1 MNLGRL
7 SINQPILAMV
17 LSIVLLIVGAIAY
30 TTLPVSEYPQVVPPT
45 VTVTT
50 QYPGAS
56 AQTVSDTVAAPIE
69 QEINGVED
77 MLYMYSQATSNGQL
91 TITVTFK
98 LGTDLDKAQVLVQNR
113 VAIAQPRLPEEVQR
127 NGVVTR
133 KNSPDILL
141 VVFMLSPDDT
151 FDQLY
156 ISNYALL
163 QVRDQL
169 LRLDGV
175 GDIQMFGARDYSMR
189 LWLDPDKIAN
199 LGMTSSDV
207 IAAVRA
213 QNLQI
218 AGGQIAEP
226 PIADR
231 AFSPNLAFTGRLKD
245 ISQFEDI
252 VVKAGGDGR
261 TVRLR
266 DVARVELG
274 ALAYTTNSFL
284 LKKSA
289 VALLVT
295 QRPGSN
301 ALATAKHIYDTM
313 AQLKTSFPKGLDYN
327 IGYNPTEFI
336 AQSVHELIKTIYEA
350 MILVVVVVLVFL
362 QGWRPS
368 VIPII
373 AIPVSLVGTFAAMAA
388 LGFGINNLTLFG
400 LVLAVGIVVDDA
412 IVVVE
417 NVERHLEHGLSRRDA
432 ALKTMEEV
440 GGALVS
446 IALVLCAVFVPT
458 AFLGGIS
465 GQFFQ
470 QFAVTIAVATAISCF
485 CSLTLSPAL
494 ASQIL
499 VPHEAKRPPARWN
512 VVARGWSAFT
522 GVFNRVFD
530 RLSHGYAA
538 AAAFVIRHSVV
549 MLLVYVALIGSA
561 GWLLA
566 TTPQGFIPAQDRGYV
581 IVSVQLPGAASLQRT
596 TEVVREIERI
606 ALEVPGIVRVPSFA
620 GFSGATRTQ
629 ASNAAALFPV
639 FDEPEERAKKGET
652 ATKITNELRKRLASI
667 QGAFIIV
674 IPPPAV
680 PGIGTG
686 GGFTM
691 RIQDRQGRGAQLLA
705 SATDELVGAARKAP
719 GLTSVFSPFTAN
731 TPQVFVDIDRVKAQ
745 KLGVPIANV
754 TDTIETYFGSTYVN
768 DFNLFGRTYHVT
780 AQADLPFRKETTDL
794 ARLRTRN
801 AAGDMVMLGSV
812 VDFKDISGPDRV
824 ARYNLYPAS
833 ELQGDTLP
841 GTSSATAIDIMKKL
855 AAETLPSGFSYEWT
869 DLSYQQVNGASAG
882 LYVFP
887 ICVLFVYL
895 VLAAQYGS
903 WTLPFAVILIVPMCL
918 FAATI
923 GVRIMGQ
930 DVNILTQIGFVV
942 LVGLAAKNAIL
953 IVEFA
958 RDIELEGRTRL
969 EAVIEACRLRLRPIL
984 MTSFAFILGVLPLV
998 VSTGSGSEM
1007 RQAVGVAV
1015 FFGMLG
1021 VTLFG
1026 LIFTP
1031 IFYMVVRNLAEG
1043 KNEGK
1048 PAEPKAS
1055 AAG

>member
-1 MNLGRL
+1 MNLGQL
-7 SINQPILAMV
+7 SINRPILAMV

-30 TTLPVSEYPQVVPPT
+30 TTLPVAEYPQVVPPT
-45 VTVTT
+45 VVVTT

-69 QEINGVED
+69 QQINGVED
-77 MLYMYSQATSNGQL
+77 MLYLYSQATSNGQL

-113 VAIAQPRLPEEVQR
+113 VAIAQPQLPDEVQR

-133 KNSPDILL
+133 KNSPDILM
-141 VVFMLSPDDT
+141 VVFMLSPDDS

-169 LRLDGV
+169 LRLDGI
-175 GDIQMFGARDYSMR
+175 GDIQIFGARDYSMR

-199 LGMTSSDV
+199 LGLTAGDV
-207 IAAVRA
+207 VAAIRA

-218 AGGQIAEP
+218 TGGQLAAP

-231 AFSPNLAFTGRLKD
+231 AFQPNLTFTGRLKD
-245 ISQFEDI
+245 IQQFEDI
-252 VVKAGGDGR
+252 LVKAGQDGR

-266 DVARVELG
+266 DVARIELG
-274 ALAYTTNSFL
+274 ALDYTTNSFL
-284 LKKSA
+284 LRKTA
-289 VALLVT
+289 VAMLVT

-301 ALATAKHIYDTM
+301 ALATAKGISDTM
-313 AQLKTSFPKGLDYN
+313 VKLKADFPKGLDYN

-336 AQSVHELIKTIYEA
+336 AQSVSELIKTIYEA
-350 MILVVVVVLVFL
+350 MVLVVIVVLVFL
-362 QGWRPS
+362 QGWRPAI
-368 VIPII
+368 IPIV

-388 LGFGINNLTLFG
+388 LGFAINNLTLFG

-417 NVERHLEHGLSRRDA
+417 NVERHLRDGMSRRDA

-470 QFAVTIAVATAISCF
+470 QFAITIAVATAISCF

-499 VPHEAKRPPARWN
+499 QPHEEKRPPANWN
-512 VVARGWSAFT
+512 FIARGWEKFT
-522 GVFNRVFD
+522 GFFNRGFD
-530 RLSHGYAA
+530 RLSHGYGNVAG
-538 AAAFVIRHSVV
+538 FVIRHSAL
-549 MLLVYVALIGSA
+549 MLLIYVALIGSA
-561 GWLLA
+561 GWLLV
-566 TTPQGFIPAQDRGYV
+566 TTSQGFIPAQDRGYI
-581 IVSVQLPGAASLQRT
+581 IVSVQLPGAASLART
-596 TEVVREIERI
+596 TEIVREIERI
-606 ALEVPGIVRVPSFA
+606 SLDTPGIVRVAAFA
-620 GFSGATRTQ
+620 GLSGATRTQ

-639 FDEPEERAKKGET
+639 FEEPEVRLKKGLS
-652 ATKITNELRKRLASI
+652 AAKITGDLRKRLSVLE
-667 QGAFIIV
+667 GAFIIV
-674 IPPPAV
+674 IPPPSI

-691 RIQDRQGRGAQLLA
+691 RIQDRQGRGAELLA
-705 SATDELVGAARKAP
+705 AATDELVAAARKAP
-719 GLTSVFSPFTAN
+719 GLTSVFSPFTAD
-731 TPQVFVDIDRVKAQ
+731 TPQVFVDVDRIKAQ
-745 KLGVPIANV
+745 KLGVPIQNV
-754 TDTIETYFGSTYVN
+754 TDAIETYFGSTYVN
-768 DFNLFGRTYHVT
+768 DFNILGRTYHVT
-780 AQADLPFRKETTDL
+780 AQADLPFRKETADL

-801 AAGDMVMLGSV
+801 AAGDMVQLGSV
-812 VDFKDISGPDRV
+812 VNFRDISGPDRV
-824 ARYNLYPAS
+824 ARYNLYPSS
-833 ELQGDTLP
+833 ELQGETLP
-841 GTSSATAIDIMKKL
+841 GTSSATAIDTMKRL
-855 AAETLPSGFSYEWT
+855 AEQTLPSGFSYEWT
-869 DLSYQQVNGASAG
+869 DLSYQQVTGANAG

-887 ICVLFVYL
+887 ICVLFVFL

-903 WTLPFAVILIVPMCL
+903 WSLPFAVILIVPMCL
-918 FAATI
+918 LAATI

-958 RDIELEGRTRL
+958 RDIELEGRERL

-998 VSTGSGSEM
+998 VSSGSGSEM

-1026 LIFTP
+1026 LVFTP
-1031 IFYMVVRNLAEG
+1031 IFYVLVRNLADG
-1043 KNEGK
+1043 SRRKK
-1048 PAEPKAS
+1048 PVTP
-1055 AAG
+1055 G